1 MFIGGH
7 AIVKLIETD
16 CDLVL
21 PYLMWYEHNWNS
33 KKKKFREKECSRR
46 KYI

>member
-21 PYLMWYEHNWNS
+21 PYLMWYEHNELDFL
-33 KKKKFREKECSRR
+33 KKN
-46 KYI
+46 